1 MRLREKSES
10 SRSDGRIASLSIK
23 CYPPVGLLQPV
34 FETSILNRIPRGQ
47 QQRTGIEIV
56 IGETSDVS
64 EWIDFEFYD

>member
-1 MRLREKSES
+1 M
-10 SRSDGRIASLSIK
+10 G
-23 CYPPVGLLQPV
+23 LQPV

-56 IGETSDVS
+56 IGETSDIS

>member
-23 CYPPVGLLQPV
+23 VHPPVGLQPV

-56 IGETSDVS
+56 IGETSDIS